1 MPELVFLHGF
11 REILAGLNKQKN
23 QRMQDYKINVT
34 EIEELQMIENIA
46 ELDRVFA
53 KAHSAIVNGAAV
65 VLYRKTVNQ
74 QDDVFDTITTEGDLE
89 VYKAGVYKYLAQ

>member
-1 MPELVFLHGF
+1 
-11 REILAGLNKQKN
+11 
-23 QRMQDYKINVT
+23 MQDYKINVT

-65 VLYRKTVNQ
+65 ILYRKTVSR